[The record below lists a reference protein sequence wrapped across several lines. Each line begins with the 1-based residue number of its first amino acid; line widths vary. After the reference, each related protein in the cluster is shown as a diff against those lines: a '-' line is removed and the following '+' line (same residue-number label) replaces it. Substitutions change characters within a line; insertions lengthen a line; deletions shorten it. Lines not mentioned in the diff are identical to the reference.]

1 MSPGAQRLRE
11 LPSSAR
17 APLGPQWRRRLIGV
31 PHPRPAT
38 HSRPTSDPPPTLAE
52 LKSNFPGQPRRRVGP
67 FPRPGPPHL
76 RTRPGHPP
84 RNPAQSAD
92 LADSSQPPPQRPPSG
107 RAAAKPRYKGHCSQ
121 ERREWTLLHCQ

>member
-11 LPSSAR
+11 LPGSAR
-17 APLGPQWRRRLIGV
+17 APLGPSGGGASLGSPTPDRP
-31 PHPRPAT
+31 PH
-38 HSRPTSDPPPTLAE
+38 SGPTTDPPPTLAE

-84 RNPAQSAD
+84 RNPAPSAD
-92 LADSSQPPPQRPPSG
+92 LAYSSQPPPPRPP
-107 RAAAKPRYKGHCSQ
+107 RAAPPRSPGLS
-121 ERREWTLLHCQ
+121 